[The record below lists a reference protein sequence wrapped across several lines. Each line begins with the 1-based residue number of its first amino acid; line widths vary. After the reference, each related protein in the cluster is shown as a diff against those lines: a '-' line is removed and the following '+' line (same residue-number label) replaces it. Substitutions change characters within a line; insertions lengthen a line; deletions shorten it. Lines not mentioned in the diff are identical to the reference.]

1 MEQSCLTDK
10 VFLNFLL
17 TKHHICPRISIE
29 RKFSV
34 SIRESMYKCKRR
46 VHFII
51 RQKIRC
57 INPCT
62 ADRIPQQSSKLIISY
77 FSQKCSLFTKLV
89 QHCQHIT
96 RCSAR
101 AGFEQ
106 VISLFTLSVH
116 CKINQKFSHCDYV
129 KFFFHLV
136 SPSLFLVKVN
146 QLFDRLCFFNMLCLQ
161 NRSGTFIH

>member
-1 MEQSCLTDK
+1 M
-10 VFLNFLL
+10 
-17 TKHHICPRISIE
+17 RISILQTDIVWE
-29 RKFSV
+29 NKQENLRRLREKLETLRGTTEIVVLPETFSTGF
-34 SIRESMYKCKRR
+34 SMD
-46 VHFII
+46 
-51 RQKIRC
+51 
-57 INPCT
+57 T
-62 ADRIPQQSSKLIISY
+62 MIISY

-129 KFFFHLV
+129 KIFFHLV